1 MDCATKWSFESVP
14 VNLWLSTQTCPDQLN
29 VWPTASATLDFRQ
42 CGRCALN
49 VELLSTHWTSVILIW
64 LRAPH
69 RHLYPGLMSI
79 FINPGES
86 TDSGI
91 TREIRIGPPENNV
104 KPDGIL
110 INFQP
115 LGDLQLSPLP
125 AVRANTVS
133 IYPHWL
139 MQFYTASCWLNVLYD
154 THQNHDH
161 HVIYCYQLYSSYGF
175 PQPPSGLTCPPTF
188 EFIPMLIIKQILTYS
203 LYFLIYYIFY
213 FTCHYLYFLECSLVQ
228 VNAIV
233 CLLQNQQFC

>member
-1 MDCATKWSFESVP
+1 MSTFFQHQRNPVLANSYSKFYIVLQCVLVDCATKWSFESVP

-91 TREIRIGPPENNV
+91 TREIRIGPPKNNV
-104 KPDGIL
+104 KTGRHL
-110 INFQP
+110 NQ
-115 LGDLQLSPLP
+115 LP
-125 AVRANTVS
+125 AFGWPS
-133 IYPHWL
+133 II
-139 MQFYTASCWLNVLYD
+139 T
-154 THQNHDH
+154 T
-161 HVIYCYQLYSSYGF
+161 
-175 PQPPSGLTCPPTF
+175 PSRPC
-188 EFIPMLIIKQILTYS
+188 
-203 LYFLIYYIFY
+203 
-213 FTCHYLYFLECSLVQ
+213 
-228 VNAIV
+228 
-233 CLLQNQQFC
+233 